1 MSEQKRESFRV
12 EFPITYHPSVSY
24 ESSIYDVHDLSEFG
38 VKFKIG
44 HSNPFSTGEDVNANI
59 IFPDGEKYKLIGKII
74 RIDDIYAVIHLSKPI
89 PLSKV
94 RAEHL
99 HLIQNYM
106 A

>member
-1 MSEQKRESFRV
+1 M

-24 ESSIYDVHDLSEFG
+24 QSSVYDVHDLSEFG
-38 VKFKIG
+38 VKFKVGIN
-44 HSNPFSTGEDVNANI
+44 NPFTAGDEVDANI
-59 IFPDGEKYKLIGKII
+59 IFPDGEKFKLSGQII
-74 RIDDIYAVIHLSKPI
+74 RIDGIYAIIHLRKPI